1 MTERKKIT
9 FRRNEDNGGIWEV
22 CREGQARW
30 KPMYVIS
37 MTDPQVRGCLSLQF
51 PNLDAVR
58 CRGPNKPIPLTAPV
72 ESK

>member
-1 MTERKKIT
+1 MNERKKIV

-22 CREGQARW
+22 QREGQDRW

-51 PNLDAVR
+51 PNLDATR
-58 CRGPNKPIPLTAPV
+58 YRGPNKPAQQVVPV